1 MDGDTRI
8 LLVEDDAELSMV
20 TALRLRN
27 SGFDVACALTGEQ
40 AIEIIK
46 NERINLILLDVLLPD
61 TDGHA
66 LCDRIRSA
74 EIGYGGPIIFMSC
87 LGDSTNIVDA
97 FRKGG
102 NDYIVKPAR
111 LDVLLER
118 ISANLA
124 KDVASVDCGK
134 TWFKQFVIDE
144 GRRSVFRVRNN
155 KMEEKIDLSKT
166 EYDILTVLVN
176 HPDEIIL
183 YRQLYKSVWGMEDLG
198 DVRTLMVHVSNL
210 RKKIDENHGE
220 MIHAVRGIGYL
231 FHDE

>member
-1 MDGDTRI
+1 MDGEIRI

-27 SGFDVACALTGEQ
+27 SGFDVACALNGEQ
-40 AIEIIK
+40 AIEILK
-46 NERINLILLDVLLPD
+46 NERVNLILLDVLLPD

-111 LDVLLER
+111 LDDLLER
-118 ISANLA
+118 IWLA
-124 KDVASVDCGK
+124 YLRAPLD
-134 TWFKQFVIDE
+134 TWRITGDFVSTAAITIACNC
-144 GRRSVFRVRNN
+144 SMLLKLN
-155 KMEEKIDLSKT
+155 
-166 EYDILTVLVN
+166 
-176 HPDEIIL
+176 
-183 YRQLYKSVWGMEDLG
+183 
-198 DVRTLMVHVSNL
+198 
-210 RKKIDENHGE
+210 
-220 MIHAVRGIGYL
+220 AGIA
-231 FHDE
+231 